1 MHAERS
7 PCSAPCSIESTE
19 VLGKPVPHYYLF
31 NGLLSLL
38 AVLHAYW

>member
-1 MHAERS
+1 MLNQVLLVT
-7 PCSAPCSIESTE
+7 CSIESTQ
-19 VLGKPVPHYYLF
+19 VLGKPVPYYNLF